1 MPFENTFCDRGGCH
15 HNVPDHP
22 NNGKCV
28 KCDCVGFFSKNN
40 YRDSLTEHY
49 LKKIV
54 DTHVA
59 FNSELDTGRHFI
71 QDFPIMAEW
80 FFQQKD
86 KKTKEFWKKL
96 VQENPSLSE
105 NVNKKIQEFNKSRVY
120 DSNSKLSKEESEVIH
135 RLCFDGSNRDQSL
148 VFVKTL
154 ILLLFTTRFREFIKE
169 ILTIVIEIQFRK
181 RKEDLDQESVK
192 KKIDGYG
199 WNMKKMMNTLANKW
213 KLILQKESDYKQFL
227 EIFYRRDIFV
237 HNRGFPDVKYR
248 ELSGYSGP
256 DEEIKLTDDYLIEL
270 LSILKKYSDLVYE
283 YFIEKELDMV
293 NINKKGNS
301 HHIDLTQTRGRII
314 PIKYDD

>member
-22 NNGKCV
+22 NDGKCV

-71 QDFPIMAEW
+71 QDFPIMVEW

-105 NVNKKIQEFNKSRVY
+105 NVNKKIQEFNKSGVY
-120 DSNSKLSKEESEVIH
+120 DSNSKLSKEESEVIPGIVPDH
-135 RLCFDGSNRDQSL
+135 L
-148 VFVKTL
+148 VVSTASCTITTESGEPPFTL
-154 ILLLFTTRFREFIKE
+154 
-169 ILTIVIEIQFRK
+169 
-181 RKEDLDQESVK
+181 
-192 KKIDGYG
+192 
-199 WNMKKMMNTLANKW
+199 
-213 KLILQKESDYKQFL
+213 
-227 EIFYRRDIFV
+227 
-237 HNRGFPDVKYR
+237 
-248 ELSGYSGP
+248 
-256 DEEIKLTDDYLIEL
+256 
-270 LSILKKYSDLVYE
+270 
-283 YFIEKELDMV
+283 
-293 NINKKGNS
+293 
-301 HHIDLTQTRGRII
+301 
-314 PIKYDD
+314 